1 MLMDVSSALISTG
14 TMFVIGSVVL
24 FLIYY
29 FTSPLY
35 TEYGDKRSRLYYR
48 LFNALYFSIVLAI
61 LFLILP
67 SLSESS
73 GMLISLAIGLVII
86 LASTLVHVYAIN
98 VLVRRGIIKIKQKR
112 RIR

>member
-35 TEYGDKRSRLYYR
+35 TEYGDKRSRLYYS

>member
-1 MLMDVSSALISTG
+1 MDVSSALISTG

-35 TEYGDKRSRLYYR
+35 TEYGDKRSRLYYS

-73 GMLISLAIGLVII
+73 GMLISLAVGLVII
-86 LASTLVHVYAIN
+86 LASTLVHVYTIK
-98 VLVRRGIIKIKQKR
+98 VLVRRGIIKIKQKKR
-112 RIR
+112 TR